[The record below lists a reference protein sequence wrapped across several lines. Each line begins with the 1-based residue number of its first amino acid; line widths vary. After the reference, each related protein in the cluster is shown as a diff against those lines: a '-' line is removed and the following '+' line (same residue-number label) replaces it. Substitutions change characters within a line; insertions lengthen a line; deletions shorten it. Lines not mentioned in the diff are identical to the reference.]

1 MVIGLNWP
9 GHGLKV
15 GSFLA
20 HERRGSYNLSYVMPA
35 QMIPILH
42 HKIAIVCKLQS
53 EVV

>member
-15 GSFLA
+15 SLFLS
-20 HERRGSYNLSYVMPA
+20 HERRGSYNLSHVMST

-42 HKIAIVCKLQS
+42 HKIAIVCKFKS